1 LRELAQYLAR
11 GRRAWRAAAELGAP
25 PQSLARRA
33 LTDPVHA
40 SYRPPMMQRLQPPFR
55 ADHVGS
61 LIRPDALLA
70 ARQAAEQGKLAPAEL
85 LRIQHDAIRA
95 VVRMQEEIGLRLATD
110 GEFNRFSW
118 QRDFLLKIG
127 NVKPMESKLTV
138 RFHSAAGT
146 RDHTP
151 PSLAVAGKLSRPAG
165 IFVDDFKFL
174 KSIST
179 TTAKITIPSPT
190 IVHFR
195 GGREAIDAQAYPD
208 LDAFYDDLAKVYQA
222 EIADLAAAGCRYLQI
237 DEVNLA
243 YLCDPELRRQVAN
256 IGEDPDS
263 LPQTYAKLLN
273 AAVAGRPTDMTVC
286 MHLCRGNFAGAWI
299 ADGGYEPIAELLFNA
314 IDVDGYFLEYDSP
327 RAGSFAPL
335 RFLPKHKTAV
345 LGLVTTKSPQL
356 ESKDE
361 LKRRI
366 DEAGR
371 YAPLEQL
378 ALSPQ
383 CGFSSGI
390 GGQTMTVEDEINKLK
405 LVVETAREVWGNA

>member
-1 LRELAQYLAR
+1 MPDRI
-11 GRRAWRAAAELGAP
+11 
-25 PQSLARRA
+25 
-33 LTDPVHA
+33 T
-40 SYRPPMMQRLQPPFR
+40 PPFR

-61 LIRPDALLA
+61 LIRPDTLIK
-70 ARQAAEQGKLAPAEL
+70 AREAAEKGEMTAAEL
-85 LRIQHDAIRA
+85 ARIQHEAIRDI
-95 VVRMQEEIGLRLATD
+95 VRLQQEAGLKLATD
-110 GEFNRFSW
+110 GEYNRFSW
-118 QRDFLLKIG
+118 QRDFLLKID
-127 NVKPMESKLTV
+127 NVKSMASKLTV

-151 PSLAVAGKLSRPAG
+151 PSMQVVGKLSLPSGG

-174 KSIST
+174 KSVAGNGVT
-179 TTAKITIPSPT
+179 PKITIPSPT

-195 GGREAIDAQAYPD
+195 GGREAIDARAYPQM
-208 LDAFYDDLAKVYQA
+208 DAFYDDLAGVYRA
-222 EIADLAAAGCRYLQI
+222 EIRELAAAGCRYLQI

-256 IGEDPDS
+256 IGEDPES

-273 AAVAGRPTDMTVC
+273 AALAGRPADMTVC

-299 ADGGYEPIAELLFNA
+299 AEGGYEPVAELLFNE
-314 IDVDGYFLEYDSP
+314 IGVDGYFLEYDSP

-335 RFLPKHKTAV
+335 RFLPKGKIAV
-345 LGLVTTKSPQL
+345 LGLVTTKSPKM

-366 DEAGR
+366 EEASR
-371 YAPLEQL
+371 YVPIEQL

-390 GGQTMTVEDEINKLK
+390 GGQAMTVENEIEKLK
-405 LVVETAREVWGNA
+405 LVVETAREVWGTA

>member
-1 LRELAQYLAR
+1 
-11 GRRAWRAAAELGAP
+11 
-25 PQSLARRA
+25 
-33 LTDPVHA
+33 
-40 SYRPPMMQRLQPPFR
+40 MQERTKPPFR

-61 LIRPDALLA
+61 LIRPDALII
-70 ARQAAEQGKLAPAEL
+70 ARQAAEKGEIAADALA
-85 LRIQHDAIRA
+85 RIQHGAIRD
-95 VVRMQEEIGLRLATD
+95 VVRMQEEIGLKLATD
-110 GEFNRFSW
+110 GEFNRQSW

-127 NVKPMESKLTV
+127 NVKPMPSRLTV

-151 PSLAVAGKLSRPAG
+151 PSLQVAGKLSRPNE
-165 IFVDDFKFL
+165 IFVDDFRFL
-174 KSIST
+174 KSVA
-179 TTAKITIPSPT
+179 TATPKITIPSPT

-195 GGREAIDAQAYPD
+195 GGREAIDARAYPEM
-208 LDAFYDDLAKVYQA
+208 DAFYEDLAGVYRA
-222 EIADLAAAGCRYLQI
+222 EIGDLAQAGCRYLQI

-256 IGEDPDS
+256 IGEDPDT
-263 LPQTYAKLLN
+263 LPKTYAKLLN
-273 AAVAGRPTDMTVC
+273 DTVAGKPADMVVC

-299 ADGGYEPIAELLFNA
+299 AEGGYEPIAELLFND
-314 IDVDGYFLEYDSP
+314 ITVDGYFLEYDTE

-335 RFLPKHKTAV
+335 RFLPKGKIAV
-345 LGLVTTKSPQL
+345 LGLVTTKSPKL
-356 ESKDE
+356 ETKDA

-366 DEAGR
+366 EEASR

-390 GGQTMTVEDEINKLK
+390 GGNAMTVGDEIAKLK
-405 LVVETAREVWGNA
+405 LVVETARDVWGSA